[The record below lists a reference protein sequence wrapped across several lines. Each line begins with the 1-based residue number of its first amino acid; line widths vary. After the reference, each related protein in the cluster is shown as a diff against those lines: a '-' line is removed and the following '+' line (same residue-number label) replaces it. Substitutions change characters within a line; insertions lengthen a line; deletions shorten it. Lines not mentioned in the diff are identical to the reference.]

1 MKFIPPMHL
10 LQIQIIFNQH
20 QILGEERNR
29 HSIFTASQNTTLSS
43 CVHNTTHFRLRSSIC
58 SACGTQLDL
67 WIMLILC
74 VFIHT
79 SRKAY

>member
-1 MKFIPPMHL
+1 MHL
-10 LQIQIIFNQH
+10 LQIQIIFNHH
-20 QILGEERNR
+20 QILGEEGNR
-29 HSIFTASQNTTLSS
+29 HSIFIASQNTTLSS
-43 CVHNTTHFRLRSSIC
+43 CVHNSTRFRLESWIC

-74 VFIHT
+74 VFKHT

>member
-43 CVHNTTHFRLRSSIC
+43 CVH
-58 SACGTQLDL
+58 
-67 WIMLILC
+67 
-74 VFIHT
+74 
-79 SRKAY
+79 